1 MSGEGGS
8 GGAVKAPKRAALGR
22 GLGALLGETRRE
34 EALVRPAPAPAATP
48 AAGGVAT
55 MAPVASSAVAAA
67 AGPTVVATSAS
78 TGIAMLPVAEIE
90 PHPDQPR
97 RHFDEEALDELAQ
110 SIAARGVI
118 QPVIVRPLGAGRYQL
133 VAGERRWRAAQR
145 ARIHEIPAIVRQ
157 LDEREVTALALI
169 ENLQREDLNPVE
181 EARAYQ
187 RLSETEGLTQ
197 QEIARFV
204 DKSRSH
210 VANLMRMLVLPEDVL
225 DMVQRE
231 ELSMGHARALVS
243 VPDPLPLAKDIVGK
257 GLSVR
262 DAERM
267 AKRATRPET
276 APRRAR
282 AERDPSDSAD
292 IAAVQ
297 AHVEEFL
304 GLKVTISADADP
316 RTGSVVIRYKT
327 LDQLDLI
334 CQRLTGGAI

>member
-1 MSGEGGS
+1 MSGEEGGN
-8 GGAVKAPKRAALGR
+8 GVVKAPAKRAALGR

-34 EALVRPAPAPAATP
+34 ESLARPAAPAANG
-48 AAGGVAT
+48 A
-55 MAPVASSAVAAA
+55 AVA
-67 AGPTVVATSAS
+67 VAPARAS
-78 TGIAMLPVAEIE
+78 TGVALLSVAEIE

-118 QPVIVRPLGAGRYQL
+118 QPVIVRPMAGGRYQL

-145 ARIHEIPAIVRQ
+145 ARVHEIPAIVRQ

-187 RLSETEGLTQ
+187 RLADNDGLTQ

-210 VANLMRMLVLPEDVL
+210 VANLMRLLSLPEDVL
-225 DMVQRE
+225 DMVQRDA
-231 ELSMGHARALVS
+231 LSMGHARALAVL
-243 VPDPLPLAKDIVGK
+243 PDPLPLAQEIVAK

-267 AKRATRPET
+267 AKRAAKPESG
-276 APRRAR
+276 PRRAR

-304 GLKVTISADADP
+304 GLKVTINADADP
-316 RTGSVVIRYKT
+316 RTGTVTIRYKT

>member
-1 MSGEGGS
+1 MSGEADGTGTDTV
-8 GGAVKAPKRAALGR
+8 AVKVAKRPALGR

-34 EALVRPAPAPAATP
+34 EAVSRISVSSPGSAMPTARESGLALLT
-48 AAGGVAT
+48 
-55 MAPVASSAVAAA
+55 VAS
-67 AGPTVVATSAS
+67 
-78 TGIAMLPVAEIE
+78 IE

-97 RHFDEEALDELAQ
+97 RHFDEDALEELAR

-118 QPVIVRPLGAGRYQL
+118 QPVVVRPFGDGRYQL

-145 ARIHEIPAIVRQ
+145 ARLHEIPAIVRQ
-157 LDEREVTALALI
+157 LDDSEVTALALI

-187 RLSETEGLTQ
+187 RLSEQDGLTQ
-197 QEIARFV
+197 QEIATFV

-210 VANLMRMLVLPEDVL
+210 VANLMRLLGLPAEVL
-225 DMVQRE
+225 DMVERDQ
-231 ELSMGHARALVS
+231 LSMGHARALAVL
-243 VPDPLPLAKDIVGK
+243 PDPVALARETVAK

-262 DAERM
+262 DVERL
-267 AKRATRPET
+267 AKRVMRPDA

-282 AERDPSDSAD
+282 AERDPASSAD

-297 AHVEEFL
+297 NHLEEFL
-304 GLKVTISADADP
+304 GLKVTIQADADP
-316 RTGSVVIRYKT
+316 RTGSVTIRYKT
-327 LDQLDLI
+327 LDQLDLV

>member
-1 MSGEGGS
+1 MSTES
-8 GGAVKAPKRAALGR
+8 TAAKPAPKRAALGR

-34 EALVRPAPAPAATP
+34 EALVRREPTGNAAPANANGETAPAVI
-48 AAGGVAT
+48 AGDT
-55 MAPVASSAVAAA
+55 Q
-67 AGPTVVATSAS
+67 
-78 TGIAMLPVAEIE
+78 TGLMLLPVARIE

-97 RHFDEEALDELAQ
+97 RHFDETALDELAA

-118 QPVIVRPLGAGRYQL
+118 QPVVVRPHGPGRYQL

-145 ARIHEIPAIVRQ
+145 ARVHEIPAIVRQ

-187 RLSETEGLTQ
+187 KLAEREGLTQ
-197 QEIARFV
+197 QEIATFV

-210 VANLMRMLVLPEDVL
+210 VANIMRLLGLPDEVLGLIERDS
-225 DMVQRE
+225 
-231 ELSMGHARALVS
+231 LSMGHARALATL
-243 VPDPLPLAKDIVGK
+243 PDPAAAAREVVAK

-262 DAERM
+262 ETERLARRL
-267 AKRATRPET
+267 AKPES
-276 APRRAR
+276 AGPRRAR
-282 AERDPSDSAD
+282 ADRSPAESAD
-292 IAAVQ
+292 IAAMQ
-297 AHVEEFL
+297 AHLEEFL
-304 GLKVTISADADP
+304 GLKVTIHADADP
-316 RTGSVVIRYKT
+316 RTGSVAIRYTT

>member
-1 MSGEGGS
+1 MSGEEG
-8 GGAVKAPKRAALGR
+8 VKAPPVKRAALGR

-34 EALVRPAPAPAATP
+34 ESLVRPAPAPSAANGAGASAATVQ
-48 AAGGVAT
+48 ATRATTGVALL
-55 MAPVASSAVAAA
+55 S
-67 AGPTVVATSAS
+67 
-78 TGIAMLPVAEIE
+78 VAEIE

-118 QPVIVRPLGAGRYQL
+118 QPVIVRPLAGGRYQL

-145 ARIHEIPAIVRQ
+145 ARVHEIPAIVRQ

-187 RLSETEGLTQ
+187 RLSENDGLTQ

-210 VANLMRMLVLPEDVL
+210 VANLMRLLSLPEEVL
-225 DMVQRE
+225 DMVQRDD
-231 ELSMGHARALVS
+231 LSMGHARALAV
-243 VPDPLPLAKDIVGK
+243 VPDPLPLAQDIVAK

-262 DAERM
+262 DAERL
-267 AKRATRPET
+267 AKRATKPESG
-276 APRRAR
+276 PRRAR

-304 GLKVTISADADP
+304 GLKVTINADADP